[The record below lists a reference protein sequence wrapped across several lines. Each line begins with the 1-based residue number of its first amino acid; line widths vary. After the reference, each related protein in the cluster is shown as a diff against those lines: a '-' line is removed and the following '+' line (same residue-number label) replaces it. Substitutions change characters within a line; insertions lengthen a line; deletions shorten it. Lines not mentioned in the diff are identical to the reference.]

1 LTQKRS
7 DTILNHMVKYS
18 GLALDS
24 TFAALSD
31 VTRRGILARL
41 TAGEASVNDL
51 AAPYKM
57 SLPAVSKHLRV
68 LESAGLVVRH
78 KDGRVHRCR
87 LIAEPMKDAAQW
99 IERYRLFW
107 EAQFDS
113 LARYLE
119 ESESKEGKKWRLHKK
134 ALKQGSKSG
143 GRLRRRAGK
152 SSRHGRNATT

>member
-1 LTQKRS
+1 
-7 DTILNHMVKYS
+7 MVKYS
-18 GLALDS
+18 EAVVDT

-41 TAGEASVNDL
+41 VQGETSVSEL

-68 LESAGLVVRH
+68 LEQAGLVSRQ

-87 LIAEPMKDAAQW
+87 LLAEPMKDASEW
-99 IERYRLFW
+99 IERYRQFW

-119 ESESKEGKKWRLHKK
+119 ESQKTATDARPPKRIGHRR
-134 ALKQGSKSG
+134 KQNPKS
-143 GRLRRRAGK
+143 
-152 SSRHGRNATT
+152 